1 MSWCHGTDHKQCQ
14 PWMKIYFGWLIW
26 VTPWSTAE
34 TGYIRRLRGLQCD
47 LYFGLSTGMTR
58 KMRRLFAGIAAEITI
73 GAESRGR
80 RGEGTNKRANTG
92 HTRGGKEAAYQQW
105 RRQHERWQARNQWLH
120 MEVSHEGTPKSSKLG
135 IETHGDLGI
144 PHFKR
149 PLYVHV
155 YGNDI

>member
-1 MSWCHGTDHKQCQ
+1 
-14 PWMKIYFGWLIW
+14 
-26 VTPWSTAE
+26 
-34 TGYIRRLRGLQCD
+34 
-47 LYFGLSTGMTR
+47 MTR

-92 HTRGGKEAAYQQW
+92 HTRGGKEAAYQQG
-105 RRQHERWQARNQWLH
+105 RRQHERWHARNQWLH

-144 PHFKR
+144 PHFKIA
-149 PLYVHV
+149 LYVHAYINYIYIYISYSRRNHGV
-155 YGNDI
+155 SSGFFRLILWASGIQL